1 MVSLSG
7 GRVAGIY
14 PERFRKMS
22 NPSHVKVSCKYGAP
36 MGRSGSLLGSGVV
49 RLQRVPL
56 DSGGYDRGG
65 AYWGSGEPLWVAFDD
80 EGGEKYLRAPSRKA
94 AQVKLRADHH
104 EETLKFARESR

>member
-1 MVSLSG
+1 
-7 GRVAGIY
+7 
-14 PERFRKMS
+14 MS

-49 RLQRVPL
+49 RLQRVSL

-80 EGGEKYLRAPSRKA
+80 EAGERYLRAPTRKV
-94 AQVKLRADHH
+94 AQERLRA
-104 EETLKFARESR
+104 ETPGETLKFARESR